1 MKKLI
6 YKSLLQALFFTVFV
20 SLFGY
25 FLDENSSFGKY
36 LQSEFQ
42 AFIIMLP
49 IMFAVYFVL
58 EYFQFKSEQRKEIC
72 VITTKKQKMSSFETA
87 KYTIV

>member
-20 SLFGY
+20 SVFGY
-25 FLDENSSFGKY
+25 FYDENISFSKY
-36 LQSEFQ
+36 LQSESQ

-49 IMFAVYFVL
+49 IMFAVYFIL
-58 EYFQFKSEQRKEIC
+58 EYFQFKSEQRKENLGNRD
-72 VITTKKQKMSSFETA
+72 KKKENDF
-87 KYTIV
+87 I

>member
-49 IMFAVYFVL
+49 IMFAVYFIL
-58 EYFQFKSEQRKEIC
+58 EYFQFKNEQKKENLGNHH
-72 VITTKKQKMSSFETA
+72 KKTENDF
-87 KYTIV
+87 I